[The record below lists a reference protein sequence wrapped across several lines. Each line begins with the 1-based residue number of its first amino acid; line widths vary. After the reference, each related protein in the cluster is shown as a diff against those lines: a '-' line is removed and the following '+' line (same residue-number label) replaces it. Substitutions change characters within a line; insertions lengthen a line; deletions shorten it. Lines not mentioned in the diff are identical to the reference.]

1 MNEYTTIIIIVSI
14 VIFILLFVAAA
25 KIDAADAVSLM
36 ESEAKPMA
44 AEPEIE
50 VIPIWD
56 VPMPEEHQRIV
67 HNYCKMFDM
76 DERIVY
82 GVIFAESTFDNDA
95 INPETG
101 CFGYMQLNPDV
112 YDPERFKAPAR
123 NLYAGI
129 AELTRLECIY
139 HDMTMVLLCYNWG
152 EAGARQ
158 LIDRGVTS
166 TAYTKKVLTFAE
178 QLTSTARLYD
188 EVRING

>member
-1 MNEYTTIIIIVSI
+1 MNEYTVVIVIVTIIVF
-14 VIFILLFVAAA
+14 VILFAAAA
-25 KIDAADAVSLM
+25 KID
-36 ESEAKPMA
+36 EANAFEMPPPEPRTMA
-44 AEPEIE
+44 EEPEIE
-50 VIPIWD
+50 VIPVWD
-56 VPMPEEHQRIV
+56 VPMPEEHQRII

-152 EAGARQ
+152 EAGARR

-166 TAYTKKVLTFAE
+166 TAYTEKVLTFAE
-178 QLTSTARLYD
+178 QLTSTARLYE
-188 EVRING
+188 EVP